1 MSGLGRKMARAKGR
15 RSRAASHT
23 ASGRKIQ
30 TYHLAAVLFI
40 KVQDGHQVR
49 LQGYPD
55 FRVAPVDTIPSPAEI
70 EEMYWKP
77 ILHQVSSTLDPKTHR
92 PPDVY
97 VHPQAIDV
105 AAEHAGFKPPVT
117 SVAIETLLPLLADR
131 DPDVRQ
137 VAARALSITWPE
149 VVLSA
154 ADIEDLRVQAAAALQ
169 DASHRETVAV
179 TRQAMLA
186 TLETVLDGRFLEAVN

>member
-40 KVQDGHQVR
+40 KVEDGYQVR

-55 FRVAPVDTIPSPAEI
+55 FRVAPVDSIPSLAEI

-77 ILHQVSSTLDPKTHR
+77 ILHQVTSALDPRKHK
-92 PPDVY
+92 PPEVY
-97 VHPQAIDV
+97 VHPQAIDI

-117 SVAIETLLPLLADR
+117 SGAIETLLRLLADR
-131 DPDVRQ
+131 DPDVRH
-137 VAARALSITWPE
+137 VAARALSITWPD
-149 VVLSA
+149 VVLSEG
-154 ADIEDLRVQAAAALQ
+154 DIEDLRIRAAAALQ
-169 DASHRETVAV
+169 DASRGETVSV

-186 TLETVLDGRFLEAVN
+186 TLETVLDGRFLETVN